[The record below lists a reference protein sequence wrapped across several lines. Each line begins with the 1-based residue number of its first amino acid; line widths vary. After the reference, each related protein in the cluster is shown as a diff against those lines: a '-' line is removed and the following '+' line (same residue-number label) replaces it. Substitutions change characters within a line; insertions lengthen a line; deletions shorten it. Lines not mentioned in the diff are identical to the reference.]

1 MRFLKTIFWT
11 LIAVVAA
18 IFSWNNWTPVV
29 INDWSQKPLADTF
42 LPFLL
47 LVAFLTGL
55 LPTLLLHHATRW
67 SLRRKLE
74 TTKRALVEAQRPD
87 PTAQTNIDAAPSMQ
101 PVAAPIAVPPGVL

>member
-11 LIAVVAA
+11 LIAVLAGF
-18 IFSWNNWTPVV
+18 FSWNNWTEAKIALWDGNIWHTMLPV
-29 INDWSQKPLADTF
+29 PLLFA
-42 LPFLL
+42 FLL
-47 LVAFLTGL
+47 GL

-87 PTAQTNIDAAPSMQ
+87 PHAQTTIETAPAMQ

>member
-18 IFSWNNWTPVV
+18 IFGANNWIPVSV
-29 INDWSQKPLADTF
+29 NIWNGMMVDTY
-42 LPFLL
+42 LPLL
-47 LVAFLTGL
+47 LLIAFLIGM
-55 LPTLLLHHATRW
+55 LPVLLLHQLTRW
-67 SLRRKLE
+67 QLGRKLE

-87 PTAQTNIDAAPSMQ
+87 PHAQTTIETAPAMQ